1 MTIGSISIGSDGGA
15 GFRAAFCGTDLA
27 FPFPFVV
34 LPLMVAS
41 QREGFLVRGCISTTS
56 SSMSLFPTV
65 VTSSMSELSDGG
77 WVSCLRPPL
86 EAGAGFE
93 EPGFTGRVLR

>member
-34 LPLMVAS
+34 LPLMVGS

-56 SSMSLFPTV
+56 SSMSLFP